1 MDKDESYLNTLNLI
15 AGLNSG
21 ETISNVINSIQ
32 QIDEDLSDRN
42 AILTEMEK
50 SRIFPDSF
58 SKIITLL
65 KFIESE
71 KDEIN
76 IFYETS
82 MEKYEEINQLT
93 SKGKP
98 TEDEA
103 KIKKTLTDFIL
114 KIESIYELHSKA
126 DESILKELNKHMIEL
141 NLRAGSITK
150 ELMGHKISMRYAQSI
165 QPYFNSLLEAHNQY
179 SKNVGIIKRIVKIA
193 GYIIEDAKSKI

>member
-1 MDKDESYLNTLNLI
+1 MDKEESYLQTLNII

-21 ETISNVINSIQ
+21 ETISNAINSIQ
-32 QIDEDLSDRN
+32 QIEEDLSDKD

-50 SRIFPDSF
+50 SRIYPDSF

-65 KFIESE
+65 KFIEFE
-71 KDEIN
+71 KNEIN
-76 IFYETS
+76 GYYEAS

-93 SKGKP
+93 SRGKP
-98 TEDEA
+98 TEDEV

-114 KIESIYELHSKA
+114 KIESIYEMHFKA
-126 DESILKELNKHMIEL
+126 DESILKELNKHMTEL
-141 NLRAGSITK
+141 NLRSGSITK

-165 QPYFNSLLEAHNQY
+165 QPYINSLLEAHNQY
-179 SKNVGIIKRIVKIA
+179 SKNIGIMKRIVKIA